1 MTMSADTLR
10 LTHIPT
16 VNTGMLIRRPPE
28 QVFQAFVDP
37 AITTQFWFTTSSGK
51 MTPGAQLRWDWE
63 MYGVSTDVFTKEVL
77 ENSRILFD
85 WGDDKRTTVEL
96 RFTPRG
102 IGATYVEVT
111 EAELSGDGDEI
122 LTHATGSTEGFTI
135 VLCALKAL
143 LEHDVI
149 LTAVQ
154 DRFPDGLEH

>member
-51 MTPGAQLRWDWE
+51 MTPGAHLRWDWE
-63 MYGVSTDVFTKEVL
+63 MYGVSTDVFTKEVE
-77 ENSRILFD
+77 ENNRILFD
-85 WGDDKRTTVEL
+85 WGDDKRTVEL
-96 RFTPRG
+96 RFTLRG

-111 EAELSGDGDEI
+111 EAGLSGDGDEI
-122 LTHATGSTEGFTI
+122 LTHATDSTEGFTI

-154 DRFPDGLEH
+154 DRFPDGL